1 MKKGAITLED
11 VARAAGLSRA
21 QVSRALRGDPGV
33 TPATRALV
41 EAAARKL
48 GYRPNLAARTLASS
62 QSMSVGIVIGEPLN
76 PFHMLLA
83 QALDERLLL
92 KGFDTIVSLRAI
104 NDEAVLRE
112 SDRLLSMRAQGVFL
126 IATPESN
133 DAIVA
138 LAKALPSVF
147 MGRQLPDLNV
157 SAVSADDEDAS
168 YRAVQHLINLGHR
181 HIAHIEGGD
190 KPGAAER
197 RHGYRRAMQGGDLP
211 LLEVAGAHDI
221 DSGRHGVKTLFET
234 DSKTTAIFADND
246 LTAIGAINELRR
258 LGMRVPQD
266 VSVIG
271 FDDIPASGTETIS
284 LTTVSQ
290 DPARHADAALELMDG
305 LLGGEANVESS
316 RVIEAPLVLRGSTA
330 APVSLALD

>member
-33 TPATRALV
+33 TPATRELV
-41 EAAARKL
+41 EVAARKL
-48 GYRPNLAARTLASS
+48 GYRPNLAARTLASA

-92 KGFDTIVSLRAI
+92 KGFDSVVSLRAI

-168 YRAVQHLINLGHR
+168 YRAVQHLIKLGHR
-181 HIAHIEGGD
+181 QIAHIEGGD

-197 RHGYRRAMQGGDLP
+197 RHGYRRAMQEMGLP
-211 LLEVAGAHDI
+211 FREVPGVHDI
-221 DSGRHGVKTLFET
+221 DSGRHGVKTLFEM
-234 DSKTTAIFADND
+234 DNKTTAIFADND

-258 LGMRVPQD
+258 LGIRVPQD

-290 DPARHADAALELMDG
+290 DASRHADAALELMEG
-305 LLGGEANVESS
+305 LLGEAGHAGLS
-316 RVIEAPLVLRGSTA
+316 RIIEAPLVLRGSTA
-330 APVSLALD
+330 APAPSASG